1 MTITEHSSQFFYYT
15 IILVVII
22 YFSTEIQTGV
32 DFMNWFRP
40 KITDKTLGTNVNSYI
55 FHFIFL
61 SVIKAKNCILY
72 CKKVTCSF
80 WGEIYLLFRDK
91 NFSKNFSAEME
102 FHKIDPWAASFFM
115 SLNPFVMW
123 TAALRALSTWK
134 TRLNYYLVSLVNCH
148 PIRAN
153 VLQTIMFST
162 FYCN

>member
-1 MTITEHSSQFFYYT
+1 
-15 IILVVII
+15 
-22 YFSTEIQTGV
+22 
-32 DFMNWFRP
+32 MNWFRP

-80 WGEIYLLFRDK
+80 WGEIYQLFRDK